1 MSASTIVRPGAQK
14 TDSKQTNNN
23 LLLSPDAHADSQPQ
37 LEIYADDVKCS
48 HGSTIGQMD
57 GDALFYLRSRG
68 LGIEEAKSLLS
79 FAFASDLVGR
89 MKIDSLRA
97 RMDEYLVARFGRQ

>member
-1 MSASTIVRPGAQK
+1 MNSAT
-14 TDSKQTNNN
+14 
-23 LLLSPDAHADSQPQ
+23 SQGDYSARAR
-37 LEIYADDVKCS
+37 LFGGNRMKLGVMAFNCS
-48 HGSTIGQMD
+48 HGSTIGQI
-57 GDALFYLRSRG
+57 DADAMFYLRSRG

-97 RMDEYLVARFGRQ
+97 RMDEYLVVRFGRQ